1 METGFLW
8 RWTGVKPGE
17 KGLASGLFGVF
28 FAVTFAFYIVKPV
41 KENFLISITPAW
53 WPYADLITVAL
64 IGFAVA
70 MNNRLLARFPRRSYS
85 LTAFVFFASNLT
97 FFWWLFDL
105 KEKSYTVT
113 PVMDGN
119 GLMSGLSALVAA
131 NISGALPVLAFA
143 FWADVFIAAAV
154 ITFWMMVND
163 HFNPHEAKRLVGFLV
178 AGGLVG
184 GVAGS
189 AATSLLAGRVGAQDM
204 LLFAAA
210 SLALAAAL
218 VVTAYKRGSARARAV
233 EESPKPA
240 GGGLLEGL
248 RMIQSDRYLKLIV
261 SLVAASM
268 VVAVTINYQFKTIV
282 KEAIETSG
290 ARTAIL
296 GRFFFVVLVVSVLFH
311 LVFTNRALKHL
322 GVRATLLLAPAVLL
336 VGSAAV
342 FAVPA
347 AAMVAWGCG
356 LRGADKVLDNTT
368 GQSVR
373 ELLYVPLAPEVK
385 YRAKTII
392 DMLVNKLGIGFG
404 ALLYL
409 AVYHLGDFG
418 YKSAAVRAREL
429 GLLGGSFAVVWA
441 VLALAVH
448 REYRNVLQKS
458 LERKWQSSVEAM
470 RGKVDARRARLVID
484 ALESREKSVGL
495 YGMNIYELA
504 REKILTQDVLE
515 LLKDRS
521 GEITARS
528 FDSLLDVDGEI
539 FRHGLEDTLLD
550 EDFGTQV
557 AEVLQLDGYK
567 ALMEKRLEAMAASG
581 SDVERSEA
589 AKLLG
594 LMDAS
599 PFVTATLA
607 RLLQDRSAEV
617 LHYAVWSAAA
627 HKDAGLAGLVAAHL
641 ANPLLEQDA
650 TEALADF
657 GPAVVDGLARML
669 SDSSEKTAVRKALPA
684 VLARIGG
691 QAAASAL
698 LAALCE
704 ADDETGP
711 AMIEAL
717 ARIRS
722 SEPEVVFDPG
732 PARRALLCSLRSVY
746 ASLLSRLET
755 SGQAESGGSEPR
767 GNGLTAVELRRVFDL
782 ISLTY
787 PCEEV
792 TKAFQNIVR
801 GTRRSVDYSLELLDN
816 LLDRELKGLL
826 FPALEEMPGAE
837 RRALIR
843 RALQQIDLA
852 AGKQGAP

>member
-17 KGLASGLFGVF
+17 KRLASGLFGVF

-41 KENFLISITPAW
+41 KENFLISIAPAW

-70 MNNRLLARFPRRSYS
+70 VNNRLLAGFSRRRYS
-85 LTAFVFFASNLT
+85 LAAFVFFASNLT

-143 FWADVFIAAAV
+143 FWADVFITAAV
-154 ITFWMMVND
+154 ITFWMTVND

-210 SLALAAAL
+210 SLVLAAAL
-218 VVTAYKRGSARARAV
+218 VVTSYRRGAARDRPV

-240 GGGLLEGL
+240 GGGFLDGL
-248 RMIQSDRYLKLIV
+248 RMIRSDRYLKLIV
-261 SLVAASM
+261 SVVAASM
-268 VVAVTINYQFKTIV
+268 VVAVTINYQFKTII
-282 KEAIETSG
+282 KEAVETSA
-290 ARTAIL
+290 ARTTFL
-296 GRFFFVVLVVSVLFH
+296 GRFFFAVLVVSVLFH

-322 GVRATLLLAPAVLL
+322 GVRATMLLAPAVLL
-336 VGSAAV
+336 AGSAAV
-342 FAVPA
+342 FGVPA

-356 LRGADKVLDNTT
+356 MRGADKVLDNTT

-392 DMLVNKLGIGFG
+392 DMLVNKLGTGLG

-409 AVYHLGDFG
+409 AVYHLGDFN

-429 GLLGGSFAVVWA
+429 GLLAASFAVVWA

-448 REYRNVLQKS
+448 REYRNVLRKS

-484 ALESREKSVGL
+484 TLESREKSVGL
-495 YGMNIYELA
+495 YGMNLYEMA

-528 FDSLLDVDGEI
+528 FDSLLDVEGEI

-557 AEVLQLDGYK
+557 SEVLQLDGYK
-567 ALMEKRLEAMAASG
+567 ALMDKRLEAMAASD

-599 PFVTATLA
+599 PFVASTLA
-607 RLLQDRSAEV
+607 RLLQDRSPEV
-617 LHYAVWSAAA
+617 LHYAVWSAAV
-627 HKDAGLAGLVAAHL
+627 HKDAGLAGLVAAQL

-650 TEALADF
+650 VEALADF
-657 GPAVVDGLARML
+657 GPGAVDGLVRML
-669 SDSSEKTAVRKALPA
+669 TDPSEKAVVRKALPA

-698 LAALCE
+698 LAVLCE
-704 ADDETGP
+704 ADDKAGP
-711 AMIEAL
+711 MIIEAL
-717 ARIRS
+717 ARIRT
-722 SEPEVVFDPG
+722 SEPEVVFDS
-732 PARRALLCSLRSVY
+732 AQTRRALLCSLKSSY
-746 ASLLSRLET
+746 SSLLNRLEA
-755 SGQAESGGSEPR
+755 SGRADSGGSEPR
-767 GNGLTAVELRRVFDL
+767 KNGLTDIELRRIFDL

-787 PCEEV
+787 PWEEV
-792 TKAFQNIVR
+792 TRAFQNIIR

-826 FPALEEMPGAE
+826 FPALEEMPDAE
-837 RRALIR
+837 RKVLIR
-843 RALQQIDLA
+843 RALRQVDLA
-852 AGKQGAP
+852 AGRKGSP